1 MTGGWRMLG
10 WASASCLVIL
20 IVHLTGT
27 DLTVLLLGGI
37 SLAGIWHI
45 AKQWRGGG
53 REQSPCLA
61 APRRRHR
68 LTAASPTP
76 PAQPKQTPREG

>member
-1 MTGGWRMLG
+1 MPGGWRMLG

-27 DLTVLLLGGI
+27 DLTVLLLGRI

-45 AKQWRGGG
+45 AKQWRGDG
-53 REQSPCLA
+53 REQS
-61 APRRRHR
+61 RRGCRR
-68 LTAASPTP
+68 
-76 PAQPKQTPREG
+76 